1 MSRVLVFDLET
12 SPVMALVWGVWK
24 QNIPA
29 KMIDQTWNILSY
41 SAKWLGEDD
50 IYYNDLRDQAVNGFV
65 DDSELLVELYDLVS
79 QADVLVAHNGD
90 RFDIP
95 RLNTRFLRAGL
106 SPIHRIQSVDTCKIA
121 RRIFDFEH
129 NSLEYLTTQLL
140 PEEYHKRKS
149 QKFHGVDLWLECL
162 SGNIEAWDEMQ
173 DYNEQDVIALEA
185 LYLLIRSWD
194 DRHPV
199 MANLGEDLPDK
210 PTCRVCESTN
220 LHRRGYQHTRTMK
233 YQRYR
238 CMDCG
243 AWSRSRFAEKQ
254 DERKRNILV

>member
-1 MSRVLVFDLET
+1 MSKVLVFDIET
-12 SPVMALVWGVWK
+12 SPVSALVWGVWK
-24 QNIPA
+24 QNIPP

-41 SAKWLGEDD
+41 AAKWLDDDD
-50 IYYNDLRDQAVNGFV
+50 IYYNDLRYEEESNYT
-65 DDSELLVELYDLVS
+65 DDIVLLMELHKLINE
-79 QADVLVAHNGD
+79 ADVLVAHNGD

-95 RLNTRFLRAGL
+95 RLNTRFIRAGL
-106 SPIHRIQSVDTCKIA
+106 DPIHRVQSVDTCKIA
-121 RRIFDFEH
+121 RRVFDFEH
-129 NSLEYLTTQLL
+129 NSLEFMTTQLL

-162 SGNIEAWDEMQ
+162 AGNMEAWNEMQ

-185 LYLLIRSWD
+185 LYKRLRAWD

-199 MANLGEDLPDK
+199 MSNFEEHPPVL
-210 PTCRVCESTN
+210 PTCRVCKSTD
-220 LHRRGYQHTRTMK
+220 LQRRGFQHTRTMK

-238 CMDCG
+238 CNDCG

-254 DERKRNILV
+254 DEHKVNILV